1 MMEGAIILCAGK
13 TDIPIPSLNGIQT
26 PTTWRARL
34 VSVVGTVSNESAE
47 LKIPSA
53 FPNPILQIEQ
63 DEITLSANF
72 IILAMFKGKHLLL
85 FLSFNQ
91 GKNIHY
97 FENSIYLR
105 IK

>member
-1 MMEGAIILCAGK
+1 MIEGAIILCAGK
-13 TDIPIPSLNGIQT
+13 TDIPIPSLNGIQA
-26 PTTWRARL
+26 PTTWRAHL
-34 VSVVGTVSNESAE
+34 ISVVGSISSESVE

-72 IILAMFKGKHLLL
+72 VIPAMFKGKHLLL

-97 FENSIYLR
+97 FEYSNYLL